1 MGRPSRS
8 QPRPAGPTRRGFF
21 TRSGGV
27 ALALAGAPVLA
38 LAHDDDEDEDH
49 PGHGRVSFVHGVASG
64 DPLQR
69 RVLLWTRVTPETT
82 PRRLFVR

>member
-21 TRSGGV
+21 TRSGV

-38 LAHDDDEDEDH
+38 LAHDDD
-49 PGHGRVSFVHGVASG
+49 GGRSSGFEADSPSLDALTATGPGVAAAA
-64 DPLQR
+64 
-69 RVLLWTRVTPETT
+69 
-82 PRRLFVR
+82 